1 MEAITK
7 GASTAEHCRV
17 LLMALAIC
25 SGAELAM
32 QHNALESNK
41 NEQQLLGVRWGERH
55 ATTA

>member
-32 QHNALESNK
+32 QHNALESKK
-41 NEQQLLGVRWGERH
+41 NEQHMPGVRWGE
-55 ATTA
+55 